1 MAVLNAGRK
10 RIYVAFSRALV
21 GRGFSIEGDV
31 AISADKLIK
40 VEFFGPNWNLY
51 INNKQVFTYEM
62 ISGSMQKLEHVVKTL
77 GLGDSIKTL
86 EIKPKQKQPQK
97 NNEPE
102 SIAKII
108 DDIL

>member
-21 GRGFSIEGDV
+21 GRGFTIEGDI
-31 AISADKLIK
+31 AISADKLIR
-40 VEFFGPNWNLY
+40 VEFLGPSWNLY

-62 ISGSMQKLEHVVKTL
+62 ISGSMQKLEHVVKTH
-77 GLGDSIKTL
+77 GLGDSIKTIDI
-86 EIKPKQKQPQK
+86 EPKRKQPQR

-102 SIAKII
+102 SIVKII